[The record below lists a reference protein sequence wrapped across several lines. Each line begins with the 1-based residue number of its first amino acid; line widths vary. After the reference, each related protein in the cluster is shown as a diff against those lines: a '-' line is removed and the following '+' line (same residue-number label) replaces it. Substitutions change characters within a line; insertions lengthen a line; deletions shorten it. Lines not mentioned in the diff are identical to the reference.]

1 LSPAGRVLLWV
12 ALLGNLLMA
21 AAGIHSLFSAAVQG
35 DFYLAGAFRTALAAL
50 NIAALFKR
58 TWASLFWLPL
68 LFNAMSVVLVALN
81 VVLLVRLRDSMTPE
95 AAALA
100 QSSIVRSA
108 PIALLCLLTIV
119 VVVVNRGKS

>member
-1 LSPAGRVLLWV
+1 V
-12 ALLGNLLMA
+12 ALVGNLLMA
-21 AAGIHSLFSAAVQG
+21 AAAIQSLFSAAVQG
-35 DFYLAGAFRTALAAL
+35 DFYWVGALRTALAAL
-50 NIAALFKR
+50 NIASLFKR
-58 TWASLFWLPL
+58 TWALLFWLPL
-68 LFNAMSVVLVALN
+68 LFNAMSAMLVALN
-81 VVLLVRLRDSMTPE
+81 VVLLVRLRDGMAPE